1 MKAKDNYQ
9 SAIDRFSHE
18 IRNPLTAVSSTVQ
31 MLQSKYPEL
40 CDDKFFQA
48 LDKDVR
54 FMIELVADFSKYT
67 VDKGFRE
74 ETFSFDT
81 VMKEIVLSFAAS
93 VAETDISFT
102 SKIDM
107 TDYSFLGD
115 HVQIQQLF
123 RNLLG
128 NAVDSVTGK
137 PEAHIFL
144 HAFTEEDRI
153 VVTVEDNGCGIAKER
168 IPTIFD
174 PFVTYK
180 IHGSGL
186 GLSICKQIVSA
197 HHGTIEVSSVLGEG
211 TIFKVSL
218 PTKNEGYEHTGE

>member
-1 MKAKDNYQ
+1 MKSKNNYQ
-9 SAIDRFSHE
+9 SAIDQFSHE

-31 MLQSKYPEL
+31 MLQSKYPEIGE
-40 CDDKFFQA
+40 DKFFQA
-48 LDKDVR
+48 LDRDVR
-54 FMIELVADFSKYT
+54 FMIELVSDFSKYT

-74 ETFSFDT
+74 ESFSFDT

-93 VAETDISFT
+93 IAEKDIAFT

-107 TDYSFLGD
+107 TDYPFLGD
-115 HVQIQQLF
+115 HVQIQQVF
-123 RNLLG
+123 RNLLI
-128 NAVDSVTGK
+128 NAADAVAGK
-137 PEAHIFL
+137 KEARIFL

-153 VVTVEDNGCGIAKER
+153 IVTVEDNGCGLAKER

-186 GLSICKQIVSA
+186 GLSICKEIVSA
-197 HHGTIEVSSVLGEG
+197 HHGTIELSSVLGEG
-211 TIFKVSL
+211 TIVKVTL
-218 PTKNEGYEHTGE
+218 PTDNQGYEHTGE

>member
-1 MKAKDNYQ
+1 MKSKNEYP
-9 SAIDRFSHE
+9 SAIDQFSHE

-31 MLQSKYPEL
+31 ILQKKYPEI

-67 VDKGFRE
+67 VEKGFRA
-74 ETFSFDT
+74 ETFAFDA
-81 VMKEIVLSFAAS
+81 VMKEIALCFATS
-93 VAETDISFT
+93 IAEQDITFT
-102 SKIDM
+102 SKIDI
-107 TDYSFLGD
+107 TDYSFFGD
-115 HVQIQQLF
+115 PIQIQQLF

-128 NAVDSVTGK
+128 NAADAVTGR
-137 PEAHIFL
+137 AQASIFL
-144 HAFTEEDRI
+144 HAYTEDNRL
-153 VVTVEDNGCGIAKER
+153 VVTVEDNGCGIAGER
-168 IPTIFD
+168 IPTLFD

-186 GLSICKQIVSA
+186 GLSICRHIAST

-211 TIFKVSL
+211 STFKVSF
-218 PTKNEGYEHTGE
+218 PAENQGGEHTGE